1 MLHRASSVAAV
12 LVVVGLAACGAD
24 DGAGLSS
31 SSSGGSGGT
40 GGGSSASDS
49 GSDAAAQDDAAVT
62 PPSDSGTPPDAGA
75 ADAALGPDQAG
86 QATYYNADGTGAC
99 GFPASTNLF
108 VAAMNGTQY
117 KKADCGRCVAVTG
130 PKGSTVVRIVDLCP
144 GCKNGGL
151 DLSTQAFSAI
161 ANLSA
166 GRVAI
171 TWHFV
176 TCP

>member
-1 MLHRASSVAAV
+1 MLHRASCVAAMV
-12 LVVVGLAACGAD
+12 VVVGLAACGAD

-31 SSSGGSGGT
+31 SSSGDPGSGG
-40 GGGSSASDS
+40 ASDS
-49 GSDAAAQDDAAVT
+49 GADSSAAADAAL
-62 PPSDSGTPPDAGA
+62 PPVSDSGAAADAGA

-86 QATYYNADGTGAC
+86 QATYYSADGTGAC
-99 GFPASTNLF
+99 GFPATTNLF

>member
-12 LVVVGLAACGAD
+12 MVVVGLAACGAD

-31 SSSGGSGGT
+31 SSSSGGSGGD
-40 GGGSSASDS
+40 GGGAGDS
-49 GSDAAAQDDAAVT
+49 GSDSAAAGDAAVL
-62 PPSDSGTPPDAGA
+62 PASDSGTPPDAGP
-75 ADAALGPDQAG
+75 ADAAVGPDQTG

-144 GCKNGGL
+144 GCKSGGL